1 MDYFVDCARNY
12 QLSGAPLQEM
22 CEHNAE
28 LAERYNNDQVT
39 LKEISYRLPA
49 PDKMCRVCTLFSL
62 KEYYRGFRLI

>member
-39 LKEISYRLPA
+39 LKKISHILPV
-49 PDKMCRVCTLFSL
+49 PD
-62 KEYYRGFRLI
+62 